1 MKNDTIIK
9 NCQIV
14 NEGCVLDSDVLI
26 RDGRIEKIA
35 PNIDETGK
43 IIDVKPPLKLAQ
55 KKSKSKKIGILA
67 TNENNRIKLQ
77 CDIFNHD
84 GNKIYSAETD
94 FFALILNDASNNDE
108 GRVYGDVS
116 VEKSIYLLKKVGDD
130 YCIED

>member
-43 IIDVKPPLKLAQ
+43 IIDATGLHLFPGVIDDQVHFREPGLTERGNIKSESLAA
-55 KKSKSKKIGILA
+55 IAG
-67 TNENNRIKLQ
+67 
-77 CDIFNHD
+77 HD
-84 GNKIYSAETD
+84 G
-94 FFALILNDASNNDE
+94 
-108 GRVYGDVS
+108 
-116 VEKSIYLLKKVGDD
+116 
-130 YCIED
+130 